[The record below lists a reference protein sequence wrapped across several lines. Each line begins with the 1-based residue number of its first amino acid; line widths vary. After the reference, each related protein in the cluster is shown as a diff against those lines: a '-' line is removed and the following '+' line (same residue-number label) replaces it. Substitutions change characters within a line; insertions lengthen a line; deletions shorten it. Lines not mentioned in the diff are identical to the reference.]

1 MTLKEMVLK
10 QLDMKR
16 QLSEL
21 SKQINEKVIA
31 DYAKYQ
37 VGSVAPH
44 DYRSGGEMIV
54 DKVEVLD
61 YFRRHDGE
69 YSFSLHYRGRAINKD
84 GKVGEMKVANFDEG
98 NKAIKFNIGDIKE

>member
-21 SKQINEKVIA
+21 STQINEKVIA

-37 VGSVAPH
+37 VGDVAPH
-44 DYRSGGEMIV
+44 NYRNGGEMIV

-69 YSFSLHYRGRAINKD
+69 YSFSIHYRGRAINKD
-84 GKVGEMKVANFDEG
+84 GKVGGVRVANFDEG
-98 NKAIKFNIGDIKE
+98 HKAVKLNINDVKE